1 MQSGRSYLFEE
12 KVEFHQLIRA
22 GVVDHLG
29 AGIIRAAR
37 YINAH
42 LRPKI
47 AKDKSYLCWE
57 DHIREKHDGRLL
69 MSVLDYLRWSL
80 FVGPAIV
87 SLIIGFGAA
96 GWLMLTP
103 PSSSY
108 SASNPY
114 PSHPY
119 CCESL
124 NALHLYT
131 HPLSPS
137 PNTAPSLWTVIWIIV
152 TSFNSFNRIS
162 FHNSERRH
170 NSSVGNPQYSGK
182 YTTGSWSG
190 AWLGSAAIADSAKT
204 MTWCRRQRP

>member
-1 MQSGRSYLFEE
+1 MVLICWASYCFSNHRIWSGGL
-12 KVEFHQLIRA
+12 V
-22 GVVDHLG
+22 
-29 AGIIRAAR
+29 
-37 YINAH
+37 NAH
-42 LRPKI
+42 
-47 AKDKSYLCWE
+47 AAFFFVLCL
-57 DHIREKHDGRLL
+57 K
-69 MSVLDYLRWSL
+69 
-80 FVGPAIV
+80 
-87 SLIIGFGAA
+87 
-96 GWLMLTP
+96 
-103 PSSSY
+103 
-108 SASNPY
+108 PY